1 MESIGSKQKRIEGRQ
16 SIEKNN
22 TSQGLFYEKINE
34 INKNLAQLIKGK

>member
-1 MESIGSKQKRIEGRQ
+1 MESIGSKQKRIERP

-22 TSQGLFYEKINE
+22 IPQGLFCEKINE